1 MTNSTFQPNLGYA
14 TIHQTSLK
22 KQLAND
28 NFSVEADMLGI
39 FEDETALPT
48 ALFGLDTA
56 LPEGL
61 APLMQNQGLKAR
73 YQRQRLDAS
82 LLALQ
87 EACTYITLALPLV
100 PESQVPCSHKVL
112 AGLKTRLV
120 QIEAFSLKADEA
132 LAKTVG
138 IQTITLWLKKW
149 TNLVETCQA
158 TLSKVIKALPTRS
171 SNQQQ
176 QQVALNQLK
185 GIGLLVPYLSR
196 LPHAQASL
204 EAGVWVEVF
213 KTLRQQR
220 QSELGQKKEYSIY
233 SKR

>member
-1 MTNSTFQPNLGYA
+1 MTNSTFKPDIGYA

-28 NFSVEADMLGI
+28 KFSVEADTLGI
-39 FEDETALPT
+39 FEDQTALPT
-48 ALFGLDTA
+48 ALFGIDTA

-100 PESQVPCSHKVL
+100 PKSQVPYSHKVL

-120 QIEAFSLKADEA
+120 QIEAFSQKADEA

-138 IQTITLWLKKW
+138 IQAITLWLKKW
-149 TNLVETCQA
+149 TNLVGTCQA
-158 TLSKVIKALPTRS
+158 TLSKVIMAVPSRS
-171 SNQQQ
+171 LNQQQ

-213 KTLRQQR
+213 KTLRQHR
-220 QSELGQKKEYSIY
+220 QSALM
-233 SKR
+233 

>member
-1 MTNSTFQPNLGYA
+1 MTSHSHSTFQPTIGYA

-22 KQLAND
+22 KQLASD
-28 NFSVEADMLGI
+28 DFSVETDMLGI
-39 FEDETALPT
+39 FDDETALPT
-48 ALFGLDTA
+48 ALFGLETD
-56 LPEGL
+56 LPESL
-61 APLMQNQGLKAR
+61 SPLMQNQGLKAR

-82 LLALQ
+82 LASLQ
-87 EACTYITLALPLV
+87 EACTYIALALPLV
-100 PESQVPCSHKVL
+100 PESQVPYSHKVL
-112 AGLKTRLV
+112 AGLKNRLV
-120 QIEAFSLKADEA
+120 QIEAFSLQTDET

-138 IQTITLWLKKW
+138 VQTITLWLKKW
-149 TNLVETCQA
+149 TNLVETYQA
-158 TLSKVIKALPTRS
+158 TLSQLLKVLPKRS

-176 QQVALNQLK
+176 QLTLNQLK

-220 QSELGQKKEYSIY
+220 QTALLVEKK
-233 SKR
+233 

>member
-1 MTNSTFQPNLGYA
+1 MPSTFRPTIGYA
-14 TIHQTSLK
+14 TIHQSSLK
-22 KQLAND
+22 NRLATD
-28 NFSVEADMLGI
+28 NFSVETDMLGI
-39 FEDETALPT
+39 FEDQTALPT
-48 ALFGLDTA
+48 ALFGIDTA

-61 APLMQNQGLKAR
+61 APLMQNEGLKAR

-82 LLALQ
+82 LSALQ
-87 EACTYITLALPLV
+87 EACTYIALALPLV
-100 PESQVPCSHKVL
+100 PESQVPYSHKVL
-112 AGLKTRLV
+112 VGLKTRLV
-120 QIEAFSLKADEA
+120 QIEAFSQQTDEA

-149 TNLVETCQA
+149 TNLVEMCQA
-158 TLSKVIKALPTRS
+158 TLSKIIKALPTRS

-213 KTLRQQR
+213 KTLRQHR
-220 QSELGQKKEYSIY
+220 QNALM
-233 SKR
+233 

>member
-1 MTNSTFQPNLGYA
+1 MPSTFRPTIGYA
-14 TIHQTSLK
+14 TIHQSSLK
-22 KQLAND
+22 NRLATD
-28 NFSVEADMLGI
+28 NSSIEADMLGV
-39 FEDETALPT
+39 FDDETALPT

-61 APLMQNQGLKAR
+61 APLMQNEGLKAR

-82 LLALQ
+82 LSTLQ
-87 EACTYITLALPLV
+87 EACTYIALALPLV
-100 PESQVPCSHKVL
+100 PENQVPYSHTLL
-112 AGLKTRLV
+112 AGLKNRRL
-120 QIEAFSLKADEA
+120 QLEALSKQTDET
-132 LAKTVG
+132 LAKTLG

-149 TNLVETCQA
+149 TNLVETCQKSV
-158 TLSKVIKALPTRS
+158 SKVMKALPTRS

-196 LPHAQASL
+196 LPHTQASL

-213 KTLRQQR
+213 KTLRQQY
-220 QSELGQKKEYSIY
+220 QSKSGQKKE
-233 SKR
+233 

>member
-1 MTNSTFQPNLGYA
+1 MTNSTFQPTIGYA

-22 KQLAND
+22 NRLAND
-28 NFSVEADMLGI
+28 NFSVEAEMLGI

-48 ALFGLDTA
+48 ALFGLETD
-56 LPEGL
+56 LPESL
-61 APLMQNQGLKAR
+61 SPLMQNQGLKAR
-73 YQRQRLDAS
+73 YQSQRLDAS

-100 PESQVPCSHKVL
+100 PESQVPYSHKVL
-112 AGLKTRLV
+112 VGLKTRLV
-120 QIEAFSLKADEA
+120 QIEAFSQKADEA

-138 IQTITLWLKKW
+138 IQAITVWLKKW
-149 TNLVETCQA
+149 SKLHETCKA
-158 TLSKVIKALPTRS
+158 TLSHLLKALPKRS

-213 KTLRQQR
+213 KTVRQQR
-220 QSELGQKKEYSIY
+220 QTKLMKE
-233 SKR
+233 KNQTA

>member
-1 MTNSTFQPNLGYA
+1 MKDSTFQPTIGYA

-22 KQLAND
+22 KQLATD
-28 NFSVEADMLGI
+28 NFSIEADMLGV

-87 EACTYITLALPLV
+87 EACTYIALALPLV
-100 PESQVPCSHKVL
+100 PKNQVPYSHKVL
-112 AGLKTRLV
+112 AGLKNRRLQV
-120 QIEAFSLKADEA
+120 DTLSKQTDEA

-138 IQTITLWLKKW
+138 IQAITVWLKKW
-149 TNLVETCQA
+149 TNLVETCRA
-158 TLSKVIKALPTRS
+158 TLSKVIMALPTRS

-213 KTLRQQR
+213 KTVRQQR
-220 QSELGQKKEYSIY
+220 QTKLMKE
-233 SKR
+233 KNQTA